1 MLVGLDRHSGIPLH
15 EQLEH
20 QIRTGIRSG
29 RLAAGTR
36 LPSTRSLASE
46 LAVSRTVVVDAYTQ
60 LVAEGYLASRRGAPT
75 RVTAAARAALP
86 TTPARSLAPTF
97 AYHFHPGL
105 PDLAAFP
112 RDRWLSSVRRAL
124 RENALAA
131 LGYPDPRGVPQL
143 RDALAAYLGRV
154 RGAAADPERILVCSG
169 FVHAFAVL
177 CRVLRRRGARR
188 VAMEE
193 PGWLFHRLIIERAG
207 LEPVPIPVDALGLR
221 FDALAHTEA
230 DAVVVTPAH
239 QFPTG
244 AVLGSER
251 RGALLDWAERSE
263 TLIVEDDYDAEY
275 RYDINAVGA
284 LQGLAPEW
292 VVYAGSASKRLA
304 PGLRLG
310 WLLMPAWLAEDLTV
324 EKALDDAG
332 SDVVGQLALADFITR
347 GDLDRHVRRMRQRY
361 RARRDTLLEALARW
375 IPEAGV
381 EGIAAGL
388 YALVLLPPG
397 VSESALLASAAERD
411 VGMEGLSWHRADSSD
426 GPPGL
431 LLGYANLPEAAIG
444 NGIQRIAEAAAAPVA
459 ARLPNTKASSTN
471 PANT

>member
-1 MLVGLDRHSGIPLH
+1 VGRRTRPLLGPELLVALDRSIGIPLH

-20 QIRTGIRSG
+20 QLRAGIRSG
-29 RLAAGTR
+29 RLSTGMR

-46 LAVSRTVVVDAYTQ
+46 LDVSRAVVVDAYAQ

-75 RVTAAARAALP
+75 RVTGAARAALP
-86 TTPARSLAPTF
+86 TTPARSLVPVFT
-97 AYHFHPGL
+97 YHFHPGL

-112 RDRWLSSVRRAL
+112 RDRWLSSVRRAV
-124 RENALAA
+124 RESALAA
-131 LGYPDPRGVPQL
+131 LAYPDPRGVPEL

-154 RGAAADPERILVCSG
+154 RGAAADPERILVCGG
-169 FVHAFAVL
+169 FVQAFAL
-177 CRVLRRRGARR
+177 ICRALRRQGARR
-188 VAMEE
+188 IALEN
-193 PGWLFHRLIIERAG
+193 PGWMFHRLIIERSG
-207 LEPVPIPVDALGLR
+207 LEPVPIPVDAHGLR
-221 FDALAHTEA
+221 VDAVAPTAA

-244 AVLGSER
+244 AVLAAER
-251 RGALLDWAERSE
+251 RAALLEWAERSE

-275 RYDINAVGA
+275 RYGMNAVGA
-284 LQGLAPEW
+284 LQGLAPER

-310 WLLMPAWLAEDLTV
+310 WLLSPAPLAQELTV

-347 GDLDRHVRRMRQRY
+347 GDLDRHVRRMRQHY
-361 RARRDTLLEALARW
+361 RARRNTLLEALARW
-375 IPEAGV
+375 LPEARV

-397 VSESALLASAAERD
+397 VDESALLASAGERQ
-411 VGMEGLSWHRADSSD
+411 VGMEGLSWHRSD
-426 GPPGL
+426 PRGSPPGL
-431 LLGYANLPEAAIG
+431 LLGYANLPEPSIDAG
-444 NGIQRIAEAAAAPVA
+444 VRRIAEAAAAQ
-459 ARLPNTKASSTN
+459 
-471 PANT
+471 

>member
-1 MLVGLDRHSGIPLH
+1 MLVALDRRTGVPLH
-15 EQLEH
+15 EQLE
-20 QIRTGIRSG
+20 QQLRTAIRSG
-29 RLAAGTR
+29 RLPAGTR

-46 LAVSRTVVVDAYTQ
+46 FGVARSVVVDAYGQ
-60 LVAEGYLASRRGAPT
+60 LGAEGYLATRRGAPT
-75 RVTAAARAALP
+75 RVTGAARAALP
-86 TTPARSLAPTF
+86 TAPARSLVPTF

-124 RENALAA
+124 RESALGA
-131 LGYPDPRGVPQL
+131 LGYPDPRGVPEL

-154 RGAAADPERILVCSG
+154 RGAAADPERMLVCSG
-169 FVHAFAVL
+169 FVHAFALV
-177 CRVLRRRGARR
+177 CRVLRLRGARR
-188 VAMEE
+188 VAIEE

-207 LEPVPIPVDALGLR
+207 LEPVAIPVDALGLR
-221 FDALAHTEA
+221 VDALARAAA

-284 LQGLAPEW
+284 LQGLVPER

-310 WLLMPAWLAEDLTV
+310 WLLTPASLAQDLAL

-347 GDLDRHVRRMRQRY
+347 GDLDRHLRRMRLRY

-375 IPEAGV
+375 IPDARV

-397 VSESALLASAAERD
+397 VDESALLASAAERD
-411 VGMEGLSWHRADSSD
+411 VGMEGLSWHRADPRR

-431 LLGYANLPEAAIG
+431 LLGYANLPQPAIDA
-444 NGIQRIAEAAAAPVA
+444 GIQRIAEAAAAQ
-459 ARLPNTKASSTN
+459 
-471 PANT
+471 